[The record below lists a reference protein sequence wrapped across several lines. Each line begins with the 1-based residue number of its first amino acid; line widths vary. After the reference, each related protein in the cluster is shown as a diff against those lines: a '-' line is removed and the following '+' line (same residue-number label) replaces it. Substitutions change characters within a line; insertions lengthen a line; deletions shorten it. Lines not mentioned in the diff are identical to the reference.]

1 MMGRAFYR
9 KGSPGEVE
17 RRGMWAF
24 LAGDTRNL
32 HNVAQIPQRIRSW
45 QNVTYKLLILK
56 HKLDI
61 CWPTTCYNK
70 RGEMFQN
77 TIARESSAEGVG
89 LHTGVY
95 GHIRL
100 VPAPAETG
108 IVFRRVD
115 LDNFPIEA
123 QGHNVARVSYATS
136 LMKQGV
142 LLSTTEHLLA
152 AIYSCGIDNIYID
165 IDSIEVPILDGSAEP
180 FMQMLEHSGV
190 RKLRRK
196 RRYLK
201 VLKPLEVVEGDRRIG
216 IYPAEELRVRCYVD
230 FPHTLV
236 GQQEVEMLVGPD
248 TFRHL
253 LARARTFC
261 FERDIEPLK
270 AMGLI
275 RGGSLENAIVLTNDG
290 VMNGPLRF
298 PDEFGRHKALD
309 LIGDLALAG
318 LPLLARVE
326 AHKAGHS
333 LHTQLVSR
341 LLADPSLWT
350 ITTGEAVRPESEAY
364 LTALSPVPAA
374 D

>member
-1 MMGRAFYR
+1 
-9 KGSPGEVE
+9 
-17 RRGMWAF
+17 
-24 LAGDTRNL
+24 
-32 HNVAQIPQRIRSW
+32 
-45 QNVTYKLLILK
+45 
-56 HKLDI
+56 
-61 CWPTTCYNK
+61 
-70 RGEMFQN
+70 MFQT
-77 TIARESSAEGVG
+77 TIVRPAFAEGVG
-89 LHTGVY
+89 LHTGVH

-100 VPAPAETG
+100 APAPPDTG

-115 LDNFPIEA
+115 LENFPIEA

-152 AIYSCGIDNIYID
+152 AIYSCGIDNVFID

-180 FMQMLEHSGV
+180 FMQMLEHAGV

-201 VLKPLEVVEGDRRIG
+201 VLQPLEVVEGDRRIG
-216 IYPAEELRVRCYVD
+216 IYPADEFHVRCYVD
-230 FPHTLV
+230 FPHPLV
-236 GQQEVEMLVGPD
+236 GQQEVEMVVSPE

-261 FERDIEPLK
+261 FERDIEPLRS
-270 AMGLI
+270 MGLI
-275 RGGSLENAIVLTNDG
+275 RGGSLENAIVLTSDG

-326 AHKAGHS
+326 AHKAGHA
-333 LHTQLVSR
+333 LHTQLVS
-341 LLADPSLWT
+341 LLLSSPSHWT
-350 ITTGEAVRPESEAY
+350 ITTVEGAVGSLESPLA
-364 LTALSPVPAA
+364 AMAAPAA

>member
-1 MMGRAFYR
+1 
-9 KGSPGEVE
+9 
-17 RRGMWAF
+17 
-24 LAGDTRNL
+24 
-32 HNVAQIPQRIRSW
+32 
-45 QNVTYKLLILK
+45 
-56 HKLDI
+56 
-61 CWPTTCYNK
+61 
-70 RGEMFQN
+70 MFQS
-77 TIARESSAEGVG
+77 TIARQASAEGVG

-100 VPAPAETG
+100 VPAPAGTG
-108 IVFRRVD
+108 IVFRRTD

-152 AIYSCGIDNIYID
+152 AIYSCGIDNIFID

-180 FMQMLEHSGV
+180 FMQMLEHCGV
-190 RKLRRK
+190 RRQRRR

-201 VLKPLEVVEGDRRIG
+201 VMKPLEVVEGDRRIG
-216 IYPAEELRVRCYVD
+216 IYPADEFRVRCYVD
-230 FPHTLV
+230 FPHPLV
-236 GQQEVEMLVGPD
+236 GQQEVEMVVSPE

-326 AHKAGHS
+326 AYKAGHA

-350 ITTGEAVRPESEAY
+350 ITSEEAAPARDEIGIPA
-364 LTALSPVPAA
+364 LTPVPAT